1 MSDYQ
6 VVNSRLPR
14 LDAPAKA
21 TGRAVFIDDISFPG
35 MLHAA
40 LLQSPLPHARI
51 RAMDTSKAERLP
63 GVKAVITAKDA
74 GLVRYGVSPAR
85 YDETVFC
92 HDRVRYVGDEIAAVA
107 AIDQETAEE
116 AVGLISVDY
125 EELPAVLTI
134 EEAMVEGAPQLHA
147 DFPRNISAEVHQEFG
162 DVAEALKA
170 CDLIKT
176 TTFKN
181 KRQDGAFLEPPGCI
195 AVFDLDGR
203 LTLHSSTQAPHYVQ
217 RTVAM
222 VLGLPVG
229 KVRVVKPYV
238 GGGFGIKAAANT
250 GELAACLLARKTG
263 KPVKFIYSREQVF
276 MLCRARHQFVHRMT
290 TGVKKDGNL
299 AISLYN
305 EDTTVLLVDGN
316 LQFGDV
322 AVFLNEQS
330 KYSVVD
336 LTSRADELDVDVVEN
351 VTVKHSQSGVKVLA
365 APNKPEQAD
374 TVTGEQFGKML
385 HFLKTVYSYVIVDT
399 TSSLQDITLAAIDSA
414 DILVLVTTQD
424 IPSIKS
430 CRLFLDVANAF
441 GMDRSR
447 IVFVMNKFDKRIG
460 ITPEKVGDNLKQEV
474 LAVIPFEER
483 VIVSVNKG
491 IPFLVADK
499 SRPISRAILTLAE
512 VIRKKVLEQEMQPEQ
527 VSSLRKIGKR

>member
-1 MSDYQ
+1 MTIQGKIRVIIVDDIAETRENIRKLLQFESDVE
-6 VVNSRLPR
+6 VVGTAR
-14 LDAPAKA
+14 
-21 TGRAVFIDDISFPG
+21 TGREAIELSREVKPDVVLMDINMPDMDG
-35 MLHAA
+35 ITATDAIRRA
-40 LLQSPLPHARI
+40 LPYVQIVILSVQSDSNYMR
-51 RAMDTSKAERLP
+51 RAMQAGASDFLTKPPTIDELNSAIRRAGSMAHDERAKLGQP
-63 GVKAVITAKDA
+63 VSAV
-74 GLVRYGVSPAR
+74 
-85 YDETVFC
+85 
-92 HDRVRYVGDEIAAVA
+92 VGHAN
-107 AIDQETAEE
+107 T
-116 AVGLISVDY
+116 GLISM
-125 EELPAVLTI
+125 PI
-134 EEAMVEGAPQLHA
+134 G
-147 DFPRNISAEVHQEFG
+147 
-162 DVAEALKA
+162 
-170 CDLIKT
+170 
-176 TTFKN
+176 
-181 KRQDGAFLEPPGCI
+181 
-195 AVFDLDGR
+195 
-203 LTLHSSTQAPHYVQ
+203 ST
-217 RTVAM
+217 
-222 VLGLPVG
+222 G
-229 KVRVVKPYV
+229 KV
-238 GGGFGIKAAANT
+238 IS
-250 GELAACLLARKTG
+250 
-263 KPVKFIYSREQVF
+263 IYSPKGGTG
-276 MLCRARHQFVHRMT
+276 CT
-290 TGVKKDGNL
+290 TIATNL

-399 TSSLQDITLAAIDSA
+399 TSSLQDITLAAIDSS

-512 VIRKKVLEQEMQPEQ
+512 VIRKKVLEQETQPEQ

>member
-1 MSDYQ
+1 MTIQGKIRVIIVDDIAETRENIRKLLQFESDVE
-6 VVNSRLPR
+6 VVGTAR
-14 LDAPAKA
+14 
-21 TGRAVFIDDISFPG
+21 TGREAIELSREVKPDVVLMDINMPDMDG
-35 MLHAA
+35 ITATDAIRRA
-40 LLQSPLPHARI
+40 LPYVQIVILSVQSDSNYMR
-51 RAMDTSKAERLP
+51 RAMQAGASDFLTKPPTIDELNSAIRRAGSMAHDERAKLGQPVSAVVGHTS
-63 GVKAVITAKDA
+63 A
-74 GLVRYGVSPAR
+74 GLIAMP
-85 YDETVFC
+85 
-92 HDRVRYVGDEIAAVA
+92 VGSTGKV
-107 AIDQETAEE
+107 
-116 AVGLISVDY
+116 ISVY
-125 EELPAVLTI
+125 SPKGGTGCTTI
-134 EEAMVEGAPQLHA
+134 A
-147 DFPRNISAEVHQEFG
+147 
-162 DVAEALKA
+162 
-170 CDLIKT
+170 T
-176 TTFKN
+176 
-181 KRQDGAFLEPPGCI
+181 
-195 AVFDLDGR
+195 
-203 LTLHSSTQAPHYVQ
+203 
-217 RTVAM
+217 
-222 VLGLPVG
+222 
-229 KVRVVKPYV
+229 
-238 GGGFGIKAAANT
+238 
-250 GELAACLLARKTG
+250 
-263 KPVKFIYSREQVF
+263 
-276 MLCRARHQFVHRMT
+276 
-290 TGVKKDGNL
+290 NL

>member
-1 MSDYQ
+1 LLQFESDVE
-6 VVNSRLPR
+6 VVGTAR
-14 LDAPAKA
+14 
-21 TGRAVFIDDISFPG
+21 TGREAIELSREVKPDVVLMDINMPDMDG
-35 MLHAA
+35 ITATDAIRRA
-40 LLQSPLPHARI
+40 LPYVQIVILSVQSDSNYMR
-51 RAMDTSKAERLP
+51 RAMQAGASDFLTKPPTIDELNSAIRRAGSMAHDERAKLGQPVSAVVGHTS
-63 GVKAVITAKDA
+63 A
-74 GLVRYGVSPAR
+74 GLIAMP
-85 YDETVFC
+85 
-92 HDRVRYVGDEIAAVA
+92 VGSTGKV
-107 AIDQETAEE
+107 
-116 AVGLISVDY
+116 ISVY
-125 EELPAVLTI
+125 SPKGGTGCTTI
-134 EEAMVEGAPQLHA
+134 A
-147 DFPRNISAEVHQEFG
+147 
-162 DVAEALKA
+162 
-170 CDLIKT
+170 T
-176 TTFKN
+176 
-181 KRQDGAFLEPPGCI
+181 
-195 AVFDLDGR
+195 
-203 LTLHSSTQAPHYVQ
+203 
-217 RTVAM
+217 
-222 VLGLPVG
+222 
-229 KVRVVKPYV
+229 
-238 GGGFGIKAAANT
+238 
-250 GELAACLLARKTG
+250 
-263 KPVKFIYSREQVF
+263 
-276 MLCRARHQFVHRMT
+276 
-290 TGVKKDGNL
+290 NL

-399 TSSLQDITLAAIDSA
+399 TSSLQDITLAAIDSS

-512 VIRKKVLEQEMQPEQ
+512 VIRKKVLEQETQPEQ

>member
-1 MSDYQ
+1 MTIQGKIRVIIVDDIAETRENIRKLLQFESDVE
-6 VVNSRLPR
+6 VVGTAR
-14 LDAPAKA
+14 
-21 TGRAVFIDDISFPG
+21 TGREAIELSREVKPDVVLMDINMPDMDG
-35 MLHAA
+35 ITATDAIRRA
-40 LLQSPLPHARI
+40 LPYVQIVILSVQSDSNYMR
-51 RAMDTSKAERLP
+51 RAMQAGASDFLTKPPTIDELNSAIRRAGSMAHDERAKLGQP
-63 GVKAVITAKDA
+63 VSAV
-74 GLVRYGVSPAR
+74 
-85 YDETVFC
+85 
-92 HDRVRYVGDEIAAVA
+92 VGHAS
-107 AIDQETAEE
+107 T
-116 AVGLISVDY
+116 GLI
-125 EELPAVLTI
+125 
-134 EEAMVEGAPQLHA
+134 AMPIG
-147 DFPRNISAEVHQEFG
+147 
-162 DVAEALKA
+162 
-170 CDLIKT
+170 
-176 TTFKN
+176 
-181 KRQDGAFLEPPGCI
+181 
-195 AVFDLDGR
+195 
-203 LTLHSSTQAPHYVQ
+203 ST
-217 RTVAM
+217 
-222 VLGLPVG
+222 G
-229 KVRVVKPYV
+229 KVISVYSPK
-238 GGGFGIKAAANT
+238 GGT
-250 GELAACLLARKTG
+250 GC
-263 KPVKFIYSREQVF
+263 
-276 MLCRARHQFVHRMT
+276 T
-290 TGVKKDGNL
+290 TIATNL

-399 TSSLQDITLAAIDSA
+399 TSSLQDVTLAAIDSA

-512 VIRKKVLEQEMQPEQ
+512 VIRKKVLEQETQPEQ